1 MKKKTSIKL
10 RLTLWFTAFMAMIA
24 ALCLG
29 LIIVIGS
36 SVSEN
41 EASDRL
47 SRTVRAD
54 IENIDYTEG
63 KLSLMQ
69 GFSFYKDGVYT
80 MIYNHGKALLGGETP
95 PGFPVSE
102 DLENGAIRTVRG
114 GDEVFLVF
122 DLYVPSGWEDGIWV
136 RGATEYPE
144 MEDSLGRS
152 VTVFLFI
159 LPFLILLAAAGGY
172 LIARHSMKPIE
183 RITELAG
190 SISEGKD
197 LDRRIASEYEAS
209 DEAGRLAAAFDQM
222 FERLS
227 RSFEAEKQFAS
238 DASHEL
244 RTPTAVIM
252 AQCAYLEKYA
262 ESTDEYKEG
271 IEVIGRQANRM
282 SVLIDRLLDI
292 TRLDFGTKKAEL
304 SDTDLSELLKLLCE
318 EQDTGERDISLD
330 TDIDPGI
337 HARLDAHLFFR
348 VIQNLL
354 DNARKYGREGGHILV
369 RLKQDNGEIRLS
381 VEDDGIGISKEDQ
394 EKIWRRFYQADPS
407 RKGGSGLGLG
417 LSMVKQIVELH
428 GGSAEVESEPGR
440 GSIFTIKLT
449 GGDRK

>member
-152 VTVFLFI
+152 VSVFLFI

-244 RTPTAVIM
+244 RTPTAVIV
-252 AQCAYLEKYA
+252 AQCEYKNYVRFDETVEIFPEVTYFNGIRMTIEYRMLARGSGKLCALGKTTHCFTSPKMKPLSLKKYA
-262 ESTDEYKEG
+262 PDMYAVFAGCVTPGQE
-271 IEVIGRQANRM
+271 
-282 SVLIDRLLDI
+282 
-292 TRLDFGTKKAEL
+292 
-304 SDTDLSELLKLLCE
+304 
-318 EQDTGERDISLD
+318 ERDD
-330 TDIDPGI
+330 
-337 HARLDAHLFFR
+337 H
-348 VIQNLL
+348 
-354 DNARKYGREGGHILV
+354 GR
-369 RLKQDNGEIRLS
+369 
-381 VEDDGIGISKEDQ
+381 
-394 EKIWRRFYQADPS
+394 
-407 RKGGSGLGLG
+407 
-417 LSMVKQIVELH
+417 
-428 GGSAEVESEPGR
+428 
-440 GSIFTIKLT
+440 
-449 GGDRK
+449 

>member
-95 PGFPVSE
+95 PG
-102 DLENGAIRTVRG
+102 
-114 GDEVFLVF
+114 FLVF

-244 RTPTAVIM
+244 RTPTAVIV

-304 SDTDLSELLKLLCE
+304 SETDLSELLKLLCE

-337 HARLDAHLFFR
+337 HARLDAHLFSR